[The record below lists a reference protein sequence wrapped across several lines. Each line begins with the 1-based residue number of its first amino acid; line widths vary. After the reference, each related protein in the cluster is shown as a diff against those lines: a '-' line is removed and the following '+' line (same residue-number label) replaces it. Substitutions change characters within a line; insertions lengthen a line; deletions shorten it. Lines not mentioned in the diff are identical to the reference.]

1 MLERSPTDE
10 ALADTRLKPR
20 RPPSLIAGFAH
31 AARRAVEGRR
41 PLTAAREKVGCF
53 AGRYAAR
60 LTPAGAEVLSTWLR
74 ADKTRHNAEAQGVRS
89 W

>member
-41 PLTAAREKVGCF
+41 PLTAAREKVLAATIATLF
-53 AGRYAAR
+53 APLRRHMLVAA
-60 LTPAGAEVLSTWLR
+60 
-74 ADKTRHNAEAQGVRS
+74 
-89 W
+89 